1 MVRLAYKCPESG
13 VIILGAFF
21 SETTLMRYH
30 DSTAL
35 VECPSCGPAPRKVF
49 ECRHTCGS
57 SAYQQSYLSAFGA
70 RARVTAPHG
79 LRAPLRGFAW
89 NRKVAGLS
97 I

>member
-35 VECPSCGPAPRKVF
+35 VECPSCGCPHHPKVF
-49 ECRHTCGS
+49 ECKAYV
-57 SAYQQSYLSAFGA
+57 SARPPIS
-70 RARVTAPHG
+70 RATF
-79 LRAPLRGFAW
+79 LRLVPEPA
-89 NRKVAGLS
+89 
-97 I
+97 